1 MKYDKLTRS
10 VLTALFAAMVC
21 VSTLAVHIPI
31 PATQGY
37 VNLGDAAVL
46 LGAMLL
52 GPAWG
57 AAAGAIGSALA
68 DLVLG
73 YTVYIPGTALIKGL
87 CAAIAGL
94 LFRRLYGK
102 LKAAAVPACLAAEL
116 WMVAGYFLYECFAL
130 GYGAAAIAG
139 APANAMQ
146 ATAGVIAGSVLL
158 HALERV
164 PAVKKLLPHRE
175 RKQTRKEGNEDV

>member
-1 MKYDKLTRS
+1 MKNDKLTRS

-21 VSTLAVHIPI
+21 VSTLVVHIPI

-57 AAAGAIGSALA
+57 AAAAAIGSGLA
-68 DLVLG
+68 DLILG
-73 YTVYIPGTALIKGL
+73 YAVYIPGTVAVKGL
-87 CAAIAGL
+87 CAVIAGL
-94 LFRRLYGK
+94 LFRRLYGIIK
-102 LKAAAVPACLAAEL
+102 PAAVPACLAAEV
-116 WMVAGYFLYECFAL
+116 WMVLGYFLYECFAL
-130 GYGAAAIAG
+130 GYGAAALAG

-146 ATAGVIAGSVLL
+146 GAAGVIAGSILL

-164 PAVKKLLPHRE
+164 PAVKKLLPHKR
-175 RKQTRKEGNEDV
+175 RRQPQKEGNEDV